1 MKPTTN
7 ALLQTLQQTVLETG
21 VSLRTSL
28 VEVATY
34 AEQQGDRLLAAQQAG
49 EPGMDAAVLAARD
62 AIALHAGMGAVH
74 EEDALFA
81 RVRGVIHGFLTVL
94 LAGLA

>member
-1 MKPTTN
+1 MRPTTA
-7 ALLQTLQQTVLETG
+7 ALLQTLRQTAAETG
-21 VSLRTSL
+21 VSLRTDL
-28 VEVATY
+28 AEVATY
-34 AEQQGDRLLAAQQAG
+34 AEQQGERLLAAQQAG
-49 EPGMDAAVLAARD
+49 EPGLDAAVLAARD
-62 AIALHAGMGAVH
+62 AIATHAGMGAVH